1 MVPPWPKASS
11 RLRPGYQPVL
21 GKAAGAWRW
30 RAWRTVGLVDPAGR
44 LAGQGDAGRLAEPV
58 PLRHPLDRLAA
69 VAALL
74 GPEVVAQVVE
84 EYVVGGGQ
92 RARDVQRPQRLVG
105 VVVEGAP
112 PDAAGDGEAARVVDD
127 GVLVD
132 QPVVERRR
140 RGDQLEGRPRRVQA
154 RDRPVEQRLVRGRV
168 GQAAVV

>member
-30 RAWRTVGLVDPAGR
+30 RAWRTVGLV
-44 LAGQGDAGRLAEPV
+44 EPV

-84 EYVVGGGQ
+84 EHVVGGGQ

-112 PDAAGDGEAARVVDD
+112 PDAAGNNEA
-127 GVLVD
+127 
-132 QPVVERRR
+132 
-140 RGDQLEGRPRRVQA
+140 
-154 RDRPVEQRLVRGRV
+154 
-168 GQAAVV
+168 